1 MSQIQE
7 GINNLKNM
15 TQREI
20 IEQLVILIEV
30 INVNNEV
37 KGFAQPG
44 SVKTIDAANNKII
57 ELIKLLKWQ

>member
-1 MSQIQE
+1 
-7 GINNLKNM
+7 M